1 MDIVHDAY
9 ILLCHRAPW
18 QVNELAAYL
27 ESGGN
32 EVFIHVDKSSDMAEH
47 IRVSERIHLVPERVK
62 VTWADWSVV
71 EGTMAAVNCV
81 VKTGRRYRYVH
92 LLSGQCLPA
101 KPRAVLDAE
110 LEKAYAD
117 NQQIIEYKRLPRSDS
132 WGRDGGIHR
141 VGTWF
146 PRWIVSKYS
155 PWHRWFWPY
164 TNKWIRLKLR
174 RPLYFVFRPFYSGAQ
189 WWSLT
194 GDCLAEIAQY
204 AEKHPI
210 FRYFFH
216 HTFCSDE
223 LFFQTCLSRSS
234 YCSGATD
241 NNRRYLK
248 WPIDNSQS
256 PMDLPES
263 VWPELW
269 KSPALF
275 GRKFSMQPGETERY
289 LQKLEENL

>member
-1 MDIVHDAY
+1 MRDAY
-9 ILLCHRAPW
+9 IILCHRSPW

-27 ESGGN
+27 AEGGN
-32 EVFIHVDKSSDMAEH
+32 DVYIHVDKASDIAVR
-47 IRVSERIHLVPERVK
+47 IQTSERIRLVPERVA

-71 EGTMAAVNCV
+71 AATLAAVRCV
-81 VKTGRRYRYVH
+81 VSSGKQYRYVH

-101 KPRAVLDAE
+101 KPRKKLDAVLDE
-110 LEKAYAD
+110 AYDARR
-117 NQQIIEYKRLPRSDS
+117 QIIEYKRLPRRDS

-174 RPLYFVFRPFYSGAQ
+174 RPLYFVFRPFYSGSQ

-194 GDCLAEIAQY
+194 GDCMAAVADY
-204 AEKHPI
+204 AARHSL

-223 LFFQTCLSRSS
+223 LFFQTSLSRTLYGLS
-234 YCSGATD
+234 ATD
-241 NNRRYLK
+241 DNRRYLK
-248 WPIDNSQS
+248 WLVHNSQS
-256 PMDLPES
+256 PMNLTEEHWGGIWDS
-263 VWPELW
+263 D
-269 KSPALF
+269 ALF
-275 GRKFSMQPGETERY
+275 ARKFNMQPGETERY